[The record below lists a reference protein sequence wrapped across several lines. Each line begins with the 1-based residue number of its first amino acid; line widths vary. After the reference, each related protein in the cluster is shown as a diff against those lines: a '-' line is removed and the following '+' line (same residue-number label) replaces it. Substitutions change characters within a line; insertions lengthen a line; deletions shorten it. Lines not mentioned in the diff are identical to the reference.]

1 MAVMAHEGEFPILYE
16 PYGIPVGSG
25 FQPGYLARPDR
36 TGQFPCV
43 LVVPGIRGLTSFDR
57 DACRRLARLGYV
69 AVAIDPYRGN
79 APGAGATM
87 DQAISAYGR
96 LSDPQVLRDLAE
108 TLEFLSS
115 PDLTFADA
123 ERVGVVGFDT
133 GGRFGLL
140 LSDRPQVSG
149 VVACYAPLGDDDR
162 THHVGERLTRLT
174 VPVLGL
180 YGADD
185 TLIPVATVDEAAAL
199 AGQWI
204 LYEGARHEFLD
215 PDADAYDPAAES
227 DAWSRI
233 GAFLAEV
240 LPAPEPARY

>member
-16 PYGIPVGSG
+16 PYGVPVGSG

-36 TGQFPCV
+36 TGAFPSV
-43 LVVPGIRGLTSFDR
+43 LVVPGIKGLTSFDR

-69 AVAIDPYRGN
+69 AVSIDPYRGQG
-79 APGAGATM
+79 PGAGATL
-87 DQAISAYGR
+87 DEAIAAYGSLTDER
-96 LSDPQVLRDLAE
+96 VLRDLTE
-108 TLEFLSS
+108 TMAFLAS

-123 ERVGVVGFDT
+123 EQVAVVGFDT

-140 LSDRPQVSG
+140 LTERPQVNG

-162 THHVGERLTRLT
+162 ARHVGERLTRLT

-185 TLIPVATVDEAAAL
+185 ELIPVASVDEAAAL
-199 AGQWI
+199 SGQWI

-215 PDADAYDPAAES
+215 PDADAYDEAAAS

-233 GAFLAEV
+233 GSFLAAV
-240 LPAPEPARY
+240 LPTPRAATY

>member
-1 MAVMAHEGEFPILYE
+1 MAVMAHEGKFEILYE

-36 TGQFPCV
+36 TGSFPAV

-69 AVAIDPYRGN
+69 AVAIDPYRGHG
-79 APGAGATM
+79 PGPGSSL
-87 DQAISAYGR
+87 DEAIVAYNSLTDDR
-96 LSDPQVLRDLAE
+96 VLRDLRE

-115 PDLTFADA
+115 PDLTFVDA
-123 ERVGVVGFDT
+123 ERVAVVGFDT

-162 THHVGERLTRLT
+162 AHHVGERLTRVT

-180 YGADD
+180 YAADD
-185 TLIPVATVDEAAAL
+185 ELIPVESVDQAAAL
-199 AGQWI
+199 SGQWI

-215 PDADAYDPAAES
+215 PDADAYDEAAES

-233 GAFLAEV
+233 AAFLAAV
-240 LPAPEPARY
+240 LPAPQAAAY